1 MDQLKEKLAVEI
13 HNAIQGINKDLSL
26 TLEFIHNCIEFP
38 QDTSKG
44 DYAFPCF
51 RLAKSFRR
59 KPDLI
64 ANEIKEILEKRTL
77 DYIQKVDSV
86 TGFLNISMNKISIAE
101 ELFSSVEEK
110 SFFEVDEKNK
120 KVMVEYSQPNT
131 HKEFHVGHGRNVCLG
146 DSITR
151 LYKYFG
157 YETIGANYIG
167 DEGTHIAKCLFAVK
181 RHLNEMPDQNRA
193 EWLGTMYVEANRL
206 LKEANEEEKKKINQ
220 ELSEILAAIESK
232 NGDTY
237 ALWKDTRKDCLDD
250 FNKIYD
256 WLDVH
261 FDHFFYESEVSGP
274 AQNIVK
280 TYMDKGVFYEDNGAI
295 GIDMK
300 DQKLGFFMARK
311 SDGNTLYITKDIALA
326 EQKFDEFKIDF
337 NIYVVGNEQDFHFKQ
352 LFNFFKFAK
361 FENADKCF
369 HLSYGMVKRADGKM
383 SSRQGNSFTF
393 LELTNLVNNKLAEHL
408 KKYEDEW
415 TTDEVEDIKR
425 KLAVGA
431 IKYGMLSSDPKK
443 DIVFEPE
450 DWIRFD
456 GNSGPYLMYSY
467 SRCQSILNKGKELGH
482 SPSLKNLHH
491 LRSDVEG
498 ELIFQLYKFNTMAE
512 VALNQFKPSFLCNY
526 LYELAKIFSQLY
538 VQIPVLKDA
547 TKEEIEARLSLIN
560 SFSTV
565 LHKGLELIGI
575 TPPQKM

>member
-1 MDQLKEKLAVEI
+1 
-13 HNAIQGINKDLSL
+13 
-26 TLEFIHNCIEFP
+26 
-38 QDTSKG
+38 
-44 DYAFPCF
+44 
-51 RLAKSFRR
+51 
-59 KPDLI
+59 
-64 ANEIKEILEKRTL
+64 
-77 DYIQKVDSV
+77 
-86 TGFLNISMNKISIAE
+86 
-101 ELFSSVEEK
+101 
-110 SFFEVDEKNK
+110 
-120 KVMVEYSQPNT
+120 
-131 HKEFHVGHGRNVCLG
+131 
-146 DSITR
+146 
-151 LYKYFG
+151 
-157 YETIGANYIG
+157 
-167 DEGTHIAKCLFAVK
+167 
-181 RHLNEMPDQNRA
+181 
-193 EWLGTMYVEANRL
+193 
-206 LKEANEEEKKKINQ
+206 
-220 ELSEILAAIESK
+220 
-232 NGDTY
+232 
-237 ALWKDTRKDCLDD
+237 
-250 FNKIYD
+250 
-256 WLDVH
+256 
-261 FDHFFYESEVSGP
+261 
-274 AQNIVK
+274 
-280 TYMDKGVFYEDNGAI
+280 
-295 GIDMK
+295 
-300 DQKLGFFMARK
+300 
-311 SDGNTLYITKDIALA
+311 
-326 EQKFDEFKIDF
+326 
-337 NIYVVGNEQDFHFKQ
+337 
-352 LFNFFKFAK
+352 
-361 FENADKCF
+361 
-369 HLSYGMVKRADGKM
+369 MVKRADGKM